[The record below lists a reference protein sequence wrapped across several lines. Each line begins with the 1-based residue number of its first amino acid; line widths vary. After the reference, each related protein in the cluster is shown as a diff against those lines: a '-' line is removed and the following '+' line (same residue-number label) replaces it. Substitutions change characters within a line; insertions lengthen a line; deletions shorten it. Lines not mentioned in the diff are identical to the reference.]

1 MATFGQ
7 VGAFIEGKEEW
18 KQYVERLEQYLIANS
33 VDSAEKKRAV
43 FLSTI
48 GPQAYKLLRS
58 LVAPTAPS
66 EKSYKDLVK
75 VMSDHHSPP
84 PSEIVQRFH
93 FHTRFRKKGETVATY
108 VSELRA
114 IAQGCNFGES
124 LDAMLRDRLVVGINN
139 EAIQRRL
146 LSETSLTFK
155 KALELAQN
163 LDAAVKNMREIQNGT
178 GTKNDS
184 PGSSQEDTQKE
195 PVRKVTTNTCYR
207 CGKVGHFAWQCLFKN
222 AKCYNCGKIGHT
234 KKACQGRQAAGGRP
248 TETGRL
254 NKQQTRKLP
263 GGKNTVKTVQTEEL
277 IESEEYPLH
286 QLTHNS
292 GSKPMEL
299 NINVQRKTIVME
311 LDTGAA
317 VSLISEE
324 TYHKLFSDIPLQEST
339 VKLKSYSGEDI
350 PVLGQTQVL
359 VKYNQQEHNL
369 PLLVAK
375 GNGHSLFGRNWLSC
389 VKLNWEEIHQ
399 VYSSSLKTVL
409 DRHSAVFEEG
419 QGKLVGYK
427 AKITLDPQAT
437 PRFCKAR
444 PMPYALKAKVEEE
457 LDCLTTDGIIE
468 PRQFAD
474 WAAPIVP
481 VLKGDQTVRIC
492 GDFKQT
498 INQASKL
505 DRYPIPKIED
515 LFAGLA
521 GGTVFSKLD
530 LSKAYLQIPL
540 DEEAQ
545 AVAVINTHKG
555 LYQFNRLPYGVS
567 SALGIF
573 QRVMESVLQGI
584 PGVSRRYSCV
594 RQR

>member
-1 MATFGQ
+1 M
-7 VGAFIEGKEEW
+7 W
-18 KQYVERLEQYLIANS
+18 KSWLFCV
-33 VDSAEKKRAV
+33 AV
-43 FLSTI
+43 F
-48 GPQAYKLLRS
+48 
-58 LVAPTAPS
+58 
-66 EKSYKDLVK
+66 
-75 VMSDHHSPP
+75 
-84 PSEIVQRFH
+84 
-93 FHTRFRKKGETVATY
+93 
-108 VSELRA
+108 
-114 IAQGCNFGES
+114 
-124 LDAMLRDRLVVGINN
+124 
-139 EAIQRRL
+139 
-146 LSETSLTFK
+146 
-155 KALELAQN
+155 
-163 LDAAVKNMREIQNGT
+163 KN
-178 GTKNDS
+178 
-184 PGSSQEDTQKE
+184 
-195 PVRKVTTNTCYR
+195 V
-207 CGKVGHFAWQCLFKN
+207 
-222 AKCYNCGKIGHT
+222 KCYNCGKIGHT
-234 KKACQGRQAAGGRP
+234 KKACQGRQTTGGRP
-248 TETGRL
+248 TKTGRL

-286 QLTHNS
+286 QLTHTS

-299 NINVQRKTIVME
+299 NINVQGKTIVME
-311 LDTGAA
+311 LDTGTA
-317 VSLISEE
+317 VTLISEE

-359 VKYNQQEHNL
+359 VKYNKQEHNL

-399 VYSSSLKTVL
+399 VYSSLLKTVL

-481 VLKGDQTVRIC
+481 VLKGDQTVHIC

-515 LFAGLA
+515 LFVGLA

-530 LSKAYLQIPL
+530 LSIVYLQIPL
-540 DEEAQ
+540 DKEAQ
-545 AVAVINTHKG
+545 AVAVTNTHKG
-555 LYQFNRLPYGVS
+555 LYQFNHLPYGVS
-567 SALGIF
+567 SVPGIF

-584 PGVSRRYSCV
+584 PGVMVYLDDILVSGKDEEEHLKRLDIV
-594 RQR
+594 LQRLQNAGLKLKDSKCEFLVTSVIYLGY